1 MASLRTRL
9 GLLGFTALSM
19 GVAANMMLMQ
29 PGSRSAVGL
38 RDGQLAAARELTEI
52 ARGQP
57 RAQAMPA
64 PKASGATPSRADTET
79 QPETVRAIQ
88 RELQARGYETGGQD
102 GVPGL
107 VTRAAILAFEIDNGL
122 PHSADPT
129 DQLLRAIVLGTA
141 GRDAAAAAGERR
153 THVEHIVRTVQHS
166 LAGLKYFNAKPDG
179 RLGDDTRRAIR
190 EFEQD
195 QGLKVTG
202 RISGELVVRLARTA
216 VSGRL
221 GQAK

>member
-1 MASLRTRL
+1 MASLRARL

-19 GVAANMMLMQ
+19 GVAANIMLMQ
-29 PGSRSAVGL
+29 PGSRSAAL
-38 RDGQLAAARELTEI
+38 RDGQLAAARELTDI

-57 RAQAMPA
+57 KAQAAPA
-64 PKASGATPSRADTET
+64 SRSPAAAPSRAEGET

-88 RELQARGYETGGQD
+88 RELQSRGYETGGQD

-107 VTRAAILAFEIDNGL
+107 VTRAAILAYEIDNGL
-122 PHSADPT
+122 PPTADPT
-129 DQLLRAIVLGTA
+129 DQLLRAIVLGSA
-141 GRDAAAAAGERR
+141 GRDMSATAGDRR

-195 QGLKVTG
+195 QGLRVTG
-202 RISGELVVRLARTA
+202 RISGELVVRLAKAA

-221 GQAK
+221 GHAK

>member
-1 MASLRTRL
+1 MTSLRARL

-29 PGSRSAVGL
+29 PGSRTAGL

-57 RAQAMPA
+57 KAHVAPAARANTAA
-64 PKASGATPSRADTET
+64 ATRGDTET

-88 RELQARGYETGGQD
+88 RELQSRGYETGGQD

-107 VTRAAILAFEIDNGL
+107 VTRAAILAYETDNGL
-122 PHSADPT
+122 PLSADPT
-129 DQLLRAIVLGTA
+129 DHLLRAIVLGAA
-141 GRDAAAAAGERR
+141 GRDDTAVGGDRR

-179 RLGDDTRRAIR
+179 RLGEDTRRAIR

-202 RISGELVVRLARTA
+202 RISGELVVRLAKTA

-221 GQAK
+221 GQAR